1 MKQGAFETILGMI
14 ILLGA
19 AVFFMYAYKISGL
32 SDTGTH
38 YKVTANFDNVEG
50 INKGSDIKISGIKIG
65 EVAEIVLEPGS
76 YYATVIFSL
85 NKDVALP
92 IDSRAQIVTSGLI
105 GGKYISI
112 EPGTDEQHLK
122 DNDKVIY
129 TKSAMNIENLIN
141 KLVYSFTT
149 NSGKK

>member
-1 MKQGAFETILGMI
+1 MKQGAFETFLGII

-19 AVFFMYAYKISGL
+19 ATFLLYAYKISGV
-32 SDTGTH
+32 SDTGAH
-38 YKVTANFDNVEG
+38 YKVTANFDNIEG
-50 INKGSDIKISGIKIG
+50 INKGTDIKISGIKIG
-65 EVAEIVLEPGS
+65 EVAEIFLEPDS
-76 YYATVIFSL
+76 YDATVILLL

-105 GGKYISI
+105 GNKYIAI
-112 EPGTDEQHLK
+112 EPGTDEQYLK

-141 KLVYSFTT
+141 KLVYSFTS

>member
-1 MKQGAFETILGMI
+1 MKQGTFETILGMV

-19 AVFFMYAYKISGL
+19 AAFFLYAYKISGL
-32 SDTGTH
+32 SDTSAS

-50 INKGSDIKISGIKIG
+50 INKGADIKISGIKIG
-65 EVAEIVLEPGS
+65 EVSDITLEPGS

-105 GGKYISI
+105 GGKYIAI

-141 KLVYSFTT
+141 KLVYSFTS